1 MIKKLLLITSLSI
14 GLILTGCNQTEE
26 GSQTEENTQIDKT
39 EQTDTQ
45 KSKSN
50 TQSNDDMAE
59 FLQPFDGSVNHVHG
73 IGYMNPETGVA
84 FASHTGLKFYKD
96 GKWQETKG
104 QYNDYMGFTAVEGG
118 FYTSGHPGKDS
129 DLPNPLG
136 LKKSFDGGQ
145 SMENLGF
152 EGESDFHTMG
162 VGYKNHAIYLMNME
176 PNSKLEAGFYRS
188 LDDGETWESVAADGL
203 STSPFAIAVH
213 PTDENIIAASTQN
226 GVYLSENG
234 GKSFEPLKENTQGT
248 ALYFEEDTLY
258 YATYSNEPTMEAV
271 SLEDRST
278 ETISLPDIGQQ
289 AILYI
294 AKNPASDEEFTILS
308 SNGETDNAY
317 RTTDKGSNWQQIIDK
332 GKPLSK

>member
-1 MIKKLLLITSLSI
+1 MIKKLLLITSISVGIILS
-14 GLILTGCNQTEE
+14 GCNQNEE
-26 GSQTEENTQIDKT
+26 GSQTEEDT
-39 EQTDTQ
+39 QTDKAEQ
-45 KSKSN
+45 NDSESQSKD
-50 TQSNDDMAE
+50 QSNGNMAE

-73 IGYMNPETGVA
+73 IGYMNPETGIA

-104 QYNDYMGFTAVEGG
+104 QHNDYMGFNAVEDG

-162 VGYKNHAIYLMNME
+162 VGYRNHAIYLMNIQ

-188 LDDGETWESVAADGL
+188 LDDGETWESVEANGL

-213 PTDENIIAASTQN
+213 PTDENIVAASTKN
-226 GVYLSENG
+226 GVHLSEDG
-234 GKSFEPLKENTQGT
+234 GKSFELIKENTQGT
-248 ALYFEEDTLY
+248 ALFFEEDTLY

-271 SLEDRST
+271 NLEDRSA
-278 ETISLPDIGQQ
+278 EKISLPDIGQQ

-294 AKNPASDEEFTILS
+294 AKNHAADEAFTILS

-317 RTTDKGSNWQQIIDK
+317 RTTDGGSNWQQIIDQ